1 MALSQDLAKVTARAK
16 DAQAR
21 TAAAAQA
28 EQVQDERGTA
38 GVSGVES

>member
-21 TAAAAQA
+21 TAAAADKA
-28 EQVQDERGTA
+28 R
-38 GVSGVES
+38 VSGVKS